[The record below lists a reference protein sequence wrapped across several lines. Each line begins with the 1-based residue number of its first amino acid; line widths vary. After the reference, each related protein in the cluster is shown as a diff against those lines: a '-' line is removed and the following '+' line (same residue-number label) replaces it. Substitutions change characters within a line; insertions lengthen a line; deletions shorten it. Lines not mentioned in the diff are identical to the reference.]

1 MRRAARCERNAGATQ
16 GPTGK
21 AEAQARLNSLV
32 TGYPLDRGNTEAKH
46 PSIDANPHRT
56 GGALLRRLK
65 TPSYAMT
72 SRRAYHHLS
81 LVLVLLGAVF
91 PTFAATAPRV
101 AASLV
106 AAETSIRPGAP
117 LTVALRFDHAP
128 HWHTYWINPGTGL
141 PTTVEWKLPP
151 GWKAGAI
158 QWPAPRVLKDS
169 KQNIV
174 GSGYEGELFLPVT
187 LTPPADLQTG
197 ATVTLDAAAE
207 WLMCEDIC
215 VPGSGKFTLTLPVS
229 AGNPAAD
236 PAWGAK
242 IRATLAGLPQS
253 LPGWKIAATR
263 EAKTV
268 TLTLAPTA
276 QGSHLPTDLHF
287 FAEDGFIAYDQ
298 PQPVKSDGRGGFV
311 LTLPIAADAPAATP
325 RLVGVLTA
333 ENGWNS
339 GGTTRGLKIETD
351 LAAVSAPP
359 AGKGPKSPAPAGT
372 GSLGG
377 TMLLALVGGL
387 ILNLMPCVFP
397 VLGIKI
403 LGFVN
408 QAGHQRSKIVAHGLV
423 FTLGILLSFWSLAG
437 VLAVL
442 RASGDQL
449 GWGFQLQSAAFVY
462 ALAVLLLVFALNM
475 SGVFEF
481 GLGATAVGGDLQM
494 KSGYVGSFFTGVL
507 ATVVA
512 TPCSAPFLAPALGAA
527 LAVSTIES
535 FAIFTSIAVGLSAPY
550 LLLSIFP
557 QAVKVLPR
565 PGAWMET
572 FKQFMAFPL
581 YATVGYLVW
590 VLAAQTGDEAFRSV
604 LFSFVLI
611 AMAVWMYGR
620 WNAPGSSA
628 GRARFGLVSL
638 VVVGAGGLWL
648 GWPKEVSATN
658 KSGETPAIV
667 WDAWS
672 PEAVAKLRAEG
683 RTVYVD
689 FTARW
694 CATCQTNKKLVFGSD
709 EVLKYFAKNKIATLR
724 GDWTSKDPR
733 ITVELA
739 AHQRSAVPFNVIW
752 LPGKDNPVILPE
764 ILTAR
769 TVLDSIGQR

>member
-1 MRRAARCERNAGATQ
+1 
-16 GPTGK
+16 
-21 AEAQARLNSLV
+21 
-32 TGYPLDRGNTEAKH
+32 
-46 PSIDANPHRT
+46 
-56 GGALLRRLK
+56 
-65 TPSYAMT
+65 MT
-72 SRRAYHHLS
+72 SRRVS
-81 LVLVLLGAVF
+81 LVLSLCLLWLSPFFTAYGA
-91 PTFAATAPRV
+91 TTPRV
-101 AASLV
+101 TASLV
-106 AAETSIRPGAP
+106 AADTTVQPGAP
-117 LTVALRFDHAP
+117 LTVALRFEHAP

-141 PTTVEWKLPP
+141 PTSIEWTLPP
-151 GWKAGAI
+151 GWKAGPI

-174 GSGYEGELFLPVT
+174 GNGYEGELFLPVT
-187 LTPPADLQTG
+187 LTPPANLKAGDS
-197 ATVTLDAAAE
+197 VTFNAAAE

-215 VPGSGKFTLTLPVS
+215 VPGSGKFTLTLPV
-229 AGNPAAD
+229 AAAKPAPDAT
-236 PAWGAK
+236 WGAK
-242 IRATLAGLPQS
+242 IRATLDGLPRAV
-253 LPGWKIAATR
+253 PGWTVAATR
-263 EAKTV
+263 AAK
-268 TLTLAPTA
+268 TLTLAVAPTSA
-276 QGSHLPTDLHF
+276 GGHVPADLHF
-287 FAEDGFIAYDQ
+287 FSEDSLIAYDQ
-298 PQPVKSDGRGGFV
+298 PQTVKSDGRGGFV
-311 LTLPIAADAPAATP
+311 LELPLAADAPADAK
-325 RLVGVLTA
+325 RVVGVLTSG
-333 ENGWNS
+333 NGWIA
-339 GGTTRGLKIETD
+339 GGAIRGLLVSAD
-351 LAAVSAPP
+351 LAAKSAV
-359 AGKGPKSPAPAGT
+359 AGGAGSKSPAAAT
-372 GSLGG
+372 GGLAG

-423 FTLGILLSFWSLAG
+423 FTLGVLLSFWSLAG

-462 ALAVLLLVFALNM
+462 ALAVLLLVFAMNM

-481 GLGATAVGGDLQM
+481 GLGATAVGGELQM
-494 KSGYVGSFFTGVL
+494 KSGYAGSFFTGVL

-535 FAIFTSIAVGLSAPY
+535 FAIFTSIAIGLSAPY

-581 YATVGYLVW
+581 YATVGYLIW

-604 LFSFVLI
+604 LFSLVLI

-620 WNAPGSSA
+620 WSAPGASA
-628 GRARFGLVSL
+628 GRARFGIASL

-648 GWPKEVSATN
+648 GWPKDASTAA
-658 KSGETPAIV
+658 KPGETPAVV
-667 WDAWS
+667 WEAWS

-683 RTVYVD
+683 RIIYVD

-694 CATCQTNKKLVFGSD
+694 CATCQTNKKLVFGSS
-709 EVLKYFAKNKIATLR
+709 EVVKYFADKKIATLR

-733 ITVELA
+733 ITAELA
-739 AHQRSAVPFNVIW
+739 AYQRSAVPFNVIW
-752 LPGKDNPVILPE
+752 LPGKDAPVVLPE

-769 TVLDSIGQR
+769 TVLDSLGQK